1 MMKREEL
8 VVALRTLAD
17 AVEALPEEIAERVK
31 VEARFYKATTI
42 EELRRL
48 CEVFS
53 GRREIMDLSS
63 SEVGAVD
70 GSRGP
75 IRAVMYYDRA
85 VLGQKVTVTE
95 ADLSL
100 LDAPQPVEV

>member
-1 MMKREEL
+1 MKREEL

-48 CEVFS
+48 CEVFT
-53 GRREIMDLSS
+53 GTREVIDLIH
-63 SEVGAVD
+63 SEVGAIE
-70 GSRGP
+70 SSLGP
-75 IRAVMYYDRA
+75 IHAVLYYDRA
-85 VLGQKVTVTE
+85 VLGQKVTVSE